1 MMKNHAVT
9 RSAIVTAGAIVIAG
23 CAITLAAPASQAAA
37 GTSRAATDG
46 WRKVATVT
54 QAKGAAEFDSI
65 AAVSAS
71 DAWASGRTITSGG
84 KQPPVIE
91 HWAGRSWQRLRLSA
105 TAARTWRSFGLS
117 GGLVTASSARN
128 AWVVGWA
135 ASAIHYTRY
144 NGHRWAYG
152 SIPGNTQ
159 QALTVPVVVRTF
171 GPHDTWVFGV
181 NVSVSAKTSAT
192 TPYAAQFTGHRWV
205 HRRVPGSGA
214 IVAVTS
220 VSPRNM
226 LALVGTDEY
235 LGLGTSTP
243 TMVRWNGRKWTPL
256 RVRPTGLPGASNA
269 TAMAVSRGHIW
280 IAGDHRVANPLGTW
294 ADFAAELTG
303 SQWRV
308 SHLPG
313 SSSSTD
319 FELASLVPDGR
330 GGLWALG
337 TSYTAGVSQRLWHYA
352 GRLWRAPISPRFGGS
367 ASELS
372 QLTAVPGTDSIWG
385 AGILSR
391 GGAYDGLIALEGPT
405 PR

>member
-1 MMKNHAVT
+1 MKNEPMT
-9 RSAIVTAGAIVIAG
+9 RSAVVIGAAIILAG
-23 CAITLAAPASQAAA
+23 CAVTLAMPASQAAA
-37 GTSRAATDG
+37 GAPPSAPG

-54 QAKGAAEFDSI
+54 QAKSVAEFDSI
-65 AAVSAS
+65 AAVSAG

-105 TAARTWRSFGLS
+105 MAARTWQSLGLS

-128 AWVVGWA
+128 VWVVGWA
-135 ASAIHYTRY
+135 ASGIHYTRY

-152 SIPGNTQ
+152 SIPGTNQ
-159 QALTVPVVVRTF
+159 RALTVPVVAATF
-171 GPHDTWVFGV
+171 GSHDTWVLGV
-181 NVSVSAKTSAT
+181 TVSTKTSAI
-192 TPYAAQFTGHRWV
+192 TPYAAHFNGHRWIAS
-205 HRRVPGSGA
+205 RVPGSGA
-214 IVAVTS
+214 IVSVTS

-235 LGLGTSTP
+235 LALGTSTP
-243 TMVRWNGRKWTPL
+243 TVVRWNGRKWTPL

-280 IAGDHRVANPLGTW
+280 IAGDHPVAKPLGEW

-303 SQWRV
+303 SRWRV

-319 FELASLVPDGR
+319 FELTSLVPDGR

-337 TSYTAGVSQRLWHYA
+337 TSYTTGVSQRLWHYN
-352 GRLWRAPISPRFGGS
+352 GHLWRAPISPRFAGS
-367 ASELS
+367 ASELR
-372 QLTAVPGTDSIWG
+372 QLAAVPGTDSIWG
-385 AGILSR
+385 AGIRSR
-391 GGAYDGLIALEGPT
+391 GRTYDGLIALEGPT